1 MKIQITRSKVNMTE
15 FSKRFVSVMCMIW
28 IAGAIYGGYI
38 VYRDSNQL
46 SYLLDYIGNPM
57 TAVAIGYLAKTAFE
71 NREKIKK
78 GSGTQTETTP
88 SGEPYQNEP

>member
-1 MKIQITRSKVNMTE
+1 MKIQITRSKVNLTE
-15 FSKRFVSVMCMIW
+15 FSKRFVSIMCMIW

-38 VYRDSNQL
+38 VYRDNNQL
-46 SYLLDYIGNPM
+46 SYLLSYIGDPM

-78 GSGTQTETTP
+78 GSGAQTETTP
-88 SGEPYQNEP
+88 SGEPYQTEP